1 MVADPDGQVAAI
13 YKDIARKIAVQVSEK
28 AKDMTS
34 KFPSIVIKND

>member
-1 MVADPDGQVAAI
+1 VAAI
-13 YKDIARKIAVQVSEK
+13 YKDIARKIAVQIAEK